1 MALLLRNWPLKLGAL
16 LLSVLLYAGLVYS
29 GSFTEQEIT
38 GVPIRATNQPLN
50 TYLLTGELGTVDVGY
65 RASASAAGERHDL
78 VVQRVGRSRGVR
90 HDPGR

>member
-29 GSFTEQEIT
+29 GSFTEQQIT

-65 RASASAAGERHDL
+65 RA
-78 VVQRVGRSRGVR
+78 
-90 HDPGR
+90 